1 MSMKKSCTAWL
12 VVYVVVAVLV
22 GHLIYRRVPAIS
34 AALWG
39 GAIGGGIVWI
49 GLANLAGVRTKLA
62 EITRLR
68 KTEAGGPPAD
78 GETMAVVG
86 TVEAEGQALTS
97 PLSGVQCVAY
107 KYEVRR
113 GESLLFEG
121 FALAPSSILTQHGKI
136 RLLAQPEL
144 QLTPREVLRGDAVPQ
159 FTDYIKHTKFHEPSL
174 GDIKTIFTAM
184 HAETDHIRRDTRMS
198 GDDSAIKH
206 ATFKEWTLVP
216 GQRVFATGYYSAP
229 RNGLVPD
236 PDSPLSLIVRDAAA
250 GTVGRSV
257 RGAVGSF
264 VAAVIFLAIAA
275 AALVGFYAFVPLA
288 EAEQKAPD
296 RRTMWR
302 EVRFDRLLELRVR
315 PKLRQM
321 GLLDSGTFVA
331 SLPEGTAHGRVTTNG
346 RDVNVSRASA
356 TKLGDLYTI
365 HIDDDAM
372 VLTIDEYGHPIRLRF
387 GNEDVDPRQNLE
399 MNMTGHVSGRVT
411 YLRDDAETPAARV
424 TFRATLGGQVFT
436 PLPERPTRPVY
447 AAE

>member
-1 MSMKKSCTAWL
+1 MKKSCGVWL
-12 VVYVVVAVLV
+12 VIYVAVAIFV
-22 GHLIYRRVPAIS
+22 GHLIYRRVPVIS
-34 AALWG
+34 AAFWG

-68 KTEAGGPPAD
+68 KTEAGGPPED

-86 TVEAEGQALTS
+86 TVEAEGEALTS

-121 FALAPSSILTQHGKI
+121 FALAPSSIFTQHGKI
-136 RLLAQPEL
+136 RLLAQPDL

-159 FTDYIKHTKFHEPSL
+159 FSEYLKHTKFHEPSL
-174 GDIKTIFTAM
+174 GDLRTVFTAM
-184 HAETDHIRRDTRMS
+184 HAETDRIHRDTRMT
-198 GDDSAIKH
+198 GDDGAIKH
-206 ATFKEWTLVP
+206 ASFKEWTLVP
-216 GQRVFATGYYSAP
+216 GQRVFATGYYSAQ

-236 PDSPLSLIVRDAAA
+236 PGAPLSLIVRDATD
-250 GTVGRSV
+250 GSTVGRSV
-257 RGAVGSF
+257 RGAIGSF
-264 VAAVIFLAIAA
+264 VGAVIFLAIAA
-275 AALVGFYAFVPLA
+275 AGLVGFYAFVPLA
-288 EAEQKAPD
+288 VAEQKSPD

-302 EVRFDRLLELRVR
+302 EVRFDRFLELRVR

-321 GLLDSGTFVA
+321 GLVDSGTWIA
-331 SLPEGTAHGRVTTNG
+331 DLPEGTARGRVTTKG
-346 RDVNVSRASA
+346 RDEVVSRATV

-365 HIDDDAM
+365 HIDDDVM

-399 MNMTGHVSGRVT
+399 LNPTSHTSGRVT

-424 TFRATLGGQVFT
+424 TFHASQ
-436 PLPERPTRPVY
+436 
-447 AAE
+447 